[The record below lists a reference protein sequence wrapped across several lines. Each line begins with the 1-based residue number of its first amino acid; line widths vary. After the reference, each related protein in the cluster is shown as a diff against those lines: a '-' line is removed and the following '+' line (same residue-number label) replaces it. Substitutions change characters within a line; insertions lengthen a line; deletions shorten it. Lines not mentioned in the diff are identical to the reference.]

1 MGGQFIQQVTNG
13 NLYKACKIMEL
24 FIGIVIIVALI
35 VGFMY
40 ANDISERKSYEEMR
54 QDLGEKM
61 SKEDDGD

>member
-1 MGGQFIQQVTNG
+1 
-13 NLYKACKIMEL
+13 MEL